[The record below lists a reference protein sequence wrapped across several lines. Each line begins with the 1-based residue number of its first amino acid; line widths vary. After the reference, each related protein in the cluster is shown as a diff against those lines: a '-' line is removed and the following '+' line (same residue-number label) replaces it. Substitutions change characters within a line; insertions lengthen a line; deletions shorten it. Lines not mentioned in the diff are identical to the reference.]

1 MENLK
6 DIIENIKSERK
17 QTSSNSKDE
26 IRIMKAMLNDSSY
39 KVDIWGRSGIEGQYC
54 PYEESRNMIA
64 NIIKDSTK
72 ISSKEAQEL
81 ANNYEFG
88 KQEATIMIGI
98 AKEFINT
105 YIDTG
110 RKLPLGGREDS
121 NISIAKKVRPETDK
135 IVSKKIGVNNDGTD
149 KYEQVAITIPEHATL
164 KVYGSAP
171 IWKK

>member
-72 ISSKEAQEL
+72 ISSKEAQL
-81 ANNYEFG
+81 I
-88 KQEATIMIGI
+88 K
-98 AKEFINT
+98 
-105 YIDTG
+105 
-110 RKLPLGGREDS
+110 
-121 NISIAKKVRPETDK
+121 
-135 IVSKKIGVNNDGTD
+135 
-149 KYEQVAITIPEHATL
+149 
-164 KVYGSAP
+164 
-171 IWKK
+171 